1 MLSDVSL
8 GERPARLETARACA
22 ETRRTLSLYRR
33 ALTAPAPNPEPSCAE
48 RRAVLAVLILTLT
61 TLTLA
66 TLTLTLT
73 RCAESRAVLAAGG
86 VESLDMLLLE
96 RPGALA
102 GVRVRVRDRVRGR
115 DRGRGR
121 VRLGPVHR
129 RPLALRL
136 LGRRLALRQAPVGLL
151 ARALH
156 V

>member
-33 ALTAPAPNPEPSCAE
+33 ALTAPAPNPEHSCAE
-48 RRAVLAVLILTLT
+48 RRAVLAVLILTLA

-102 GVRVRVRDRVRGR
+102 GVRVRARDRVRGR
-115 DRGRGR
+115 GRGRGR
-121 VRLGPVHR
+121 
-129 RPLALRL
+129 L
-136 LGRRLALRQAPVGLL
+136 LGLACGGL
-151 ARALH
+151 AREPRARAQRGRSSRG
-156 V
+156 VARRAPRA